1 MTIIFIYFFVAI
13 FAPFIAPYGEAQI
26 FKVPYAPWDD
36 VHFFGTDRLGR
47 DILSRLIYGARNTM
61 GIALLTTLLAFVIGG
76 GLGLFSAI
84 LRGWVDQIL
93 ARFVDILMA
102 IPSLIFALML
112 LSIFGSTA
120 LNLIIIIAV
129 LDSTRVFRLSRAV
142 GMNVAVMEYV
152 EAARLRGE
160 NIGWIMG
167 REILPNSKSLIGFVG
182 GPWTL
187 LRFATNKKKPLIK
200 IEDFHLGFLNDIL
213 IPLLKLNI
221 KLQLNSGAE
230 IVMIFD
236 SGLND
241 IDSNIFRSKY
251 LLMIEDIAKSFP
263 NKIGYYF
270 KGKELEETKNIF
282 QAPLAGIGINSSV
295 SLKETNSIYTK
306 GFIQGNFDE
315 NKMLLDEKN
324 LKDEINLF
332 CDHVKSIKNFNGWV
346 CSLGHGINKATPE
359 KNVHLFIDTI
369 RKKFS

>member
-1 MTIIFIYFFVAI
+1 MNKVENQYSAKGEVSNVYIRRTMYQRGILTLKKAPFTAWLGMTIIFIYFFVAI

-152 EAARLRGE
+152 EAAKLRGE

-167 REILPNSKSLIGFVG
+167 REILPNILPPLVAEFG
-182 GPWTL
+182 
-187 LRFATNKKKPLIK
+187 LRFCYVFLMIASLSFLGVGIQPPTADWGSMVRETGELIQYA
-200 IEDFHLGFLNDIL
+200 EYDITAAL
-213 IPLLKLNI
+213 TPLLP
-221 KLQLNSGAE
+221 A
-230 IVMIFD
+230 
-236 SGLND
+236 
-241 IDSNIFRSKY
+241 
-251 LLMIEDIAKSFP
+251 A
-263 NKIGYYF
+263 
-270 KGKELEETKNIF
+270 
-282 QAPLAGIGINSSV
+282 AIGILTIGV
-295 SLKETNSIYTK
+295 
-306 GFIQGNFDE
+306 NFVVDWF
-315 NKMLLDEKN
+315 LYLTSG
-324 LKDEINLF
+324 LKDE
-332 CDHVKSIKNFNGWV
+332 HQ
-346 CSLGHGINKATPE
+346 
-359 KNVHLFIDTI
+359 
-369 RKKFS
+369 

>member
-1 MTIIFIYFFVAI
+1 MNKVENQYSAKGEVSNVYIRRTMFQRGILTLKKAPFTAWLGMTIIFIYFFVAI

-167 REILPNSKSLIGFVG
+167 REILPNILPPLVAEFG
-182 GPWTL
+182 
-187 LRFATNKKKPLIK
+187 LRFCYVFLMIASLSFLGVGIQPPTADWGSMVRETGELIQYA
-200 IEDFHLGFLNDIL
+200 EYDITAAL
-213 IPLLKLNI
+213 TPLLP
-221 KLQLNSGAE
+221 A
-230 IVMIFD
+230 
-236 SGLND
+236 
-241 IDSNIFRSKY
+241 
-251 LLMIEDIAKSFP
+251 A
-263 NKIGYYF
+263 
-270 KGKELEETKNIF
+270 
-282 QAPLAGIGINSSV
+282 AIGILTIGV
-295 SLKETNSIYTK
+295 
-306 GFIQGNFDE
+306 NFVVDWF
-315 NKMLLDEKN
+315 LYLTSG
-324 LKDEINLF
+324 LKDE
-332 CDHVKSIKNFNGWV
+332 HQ
-346 CSLGHGINKATPE
+346 
-359 KNVHLFIDTI
+359 
-369 RKKFS
+369 

>member
-1 MTIIFIYFFVAI
+1 MNKVENQYSAKGEVSNVYIRRTMYQRGILTLKKAPFTAWLGMTIIFIYFFVAI

-167 REILPNSKSLIGFVG
+167 REILPNILPPLVAEFG
-182 GPWTL
+182 
-187 LRFATNKKKPLIK
+187 LRFCYVFLMIASLSFLGVGIQPPTADWGSMVRETGELIQYA
-200 IEDFHLGFLNDIL
+200 EYDITAAL
-213 IPLLKLNI
+213 TPLLP
-221 KLQLNSGAE
+221 A
-230 IVMIFD
+230 
-236 SGLND
+236 
-241 IDSNIFRSKY
+241 
-251 LLMIEDIAKSFP
+251 A
-263 NKIGYYF
+263 
-270 KGKELEETKNIF
+270 
-282 QAPLAGIGINSSV
+282 AIGILTIGV
-295 SLKETNSIYTK
+295 
-306 GFIQGNFDE
+306 NFVVDWF
-315 NKMLLDEKN
+315 LYLTSG
-324 LKDEINLF
+324 LKDE
-332 CDHVKSIKNFNGWV
+332 HQ
-346 CSLGHGINKATPE
+346 
-359 KNVHLFIDTI
+359 
-369 RKKFS
+369 